1 MILKIENLSKTYGD
15 KEAVID
21 LSLEIPAGEIFG
33 LLGPNGAGKTTT
45 LKMIPGLVV
54 SDTGR
59 ITVNSIDASEDP
71 EGVRAQLAYVP
82 DEPTIYPRLSG
93 REFLRFA
100 GRMRDIPPDEL
111 EKRIDFHVK
120 LFDMGDWLDSRA
132 EGYSHGMI
140 QRVVLSS
147 AFIARPILYV
157 IDEPHVGLDP
167 ATAETFNRM
176 ARAAAKAGAGIILST
191 HTLPVARIFCDR
203 LGIIHEGRL
212 MEIFGTDQ
220 IGKEDLKDI
229 FFRITGTGPADVS
242 TFFPGTYHTS
252 STCGYN

>member
-1 MILKIENLSKTYGD
+1 MLKMENLSKTYGGVN
-15 KEAVID
+15 AVID
-21 LSLEIPAGEIFG
+21 LSLDIPSGEVFG

-54 SDTGR
+54 PDGGR
-59 ITVNSIDASEDP
+59 IEINSADLSENP
-71 EGVRAQLAYVP
+71 RKARSFVAYVP

-93 REFLRFA
+93 REFLRFT

-111 EKRIDFHVK
+111 DRRIAFHIE
-120 LFDMGDWLDSRA
+120 LFNMGGWIDSRG

-140 QRVVLSS
+140 QRVVLSA
-147 AFIARPILYV
+147 AFIARPALYV

-176 ARAAAKAGAGIILST
+176 ARAAAAAGAAIILST
-191 HTLPVARIFCDR
+191 HTLPVARAFCDR

-212 MEIFGTDQ
+212 IEVFRTDKMD
-220 IGKEDLKDI
+220 GEDLQDI
-229 FFRITGTGPADVS
+229 FFRITGTGPADVAD
-242 TFFPGTYHTS
+242 FFRGPDFQPGPCTI
-252 STCGYN
+252 

>member
-1 MILKIENLSKTYGD
+1 MMLKIKNLSKAYGD
-15 KEAVID
+15 KNAVID
-21 LSLEIPAGEIFG
+21 LSLDIPSGEVFG

-54 SDTGR
+54 PDRGC
-59 ITVNSIDASEDP
+59 IEVNSIDTSEDP
-71 EGVRAQLAYVP
+71 EGARALIGYVP

-93 REFLRFA
+93 REFLRFT

-111 EKRIDFHVK
+111 ERRIAFHEE
-120 LFDMGDWLDSRA
+120 LFDMGEWLDSRA

-140 QRVVLSS
+140 QRVVLSA
-147 AFIARPILYV
+147 AFIARPALYV

-176 ARAAAKAGAGIILST
+176 ARAAAASGAALILST
-191 HTLPVARIFCDR
+191 HTLPVARAFCDR

-212 MEIFGTDQ
+212 IKVFRTDQ
-220 IGKEDLKDI
+220 IGGEDLQEI
-229 FFRITGTGPADVS
+229 FFRITGTGPADVAG
-242 TFFPGTYHTS
+242 FFSGT
-252 STCGYN
+252 

>member
-1 MILKIENLSKTYGD
+1 MMLKIENLSKTYGSTD
-15 KEAVID
+15 AVID
-21 LSLEIPAGEIFG
+21 LSLDIPSGEVFG

-54 SDTGR
+54 PDSGR
-59 ITVNSIDASEDP
+59 IEVNSIDAAEDP
-71 EGVRAQLAYVP
+71 EGARAHIAYVP

-93 REFLRFA
+93 REFLRFT

-111 EKRIDFHVK
+111 ERRIVFNED
-120 LFDMGDWLDSRA
+120 LFNMGGWIDSRA

-140 QRVVLSS
+140 QRVVLSA
-147 AFIARPILYV
+147 AFIARPALYV

-176 ARAAAKAGAGIILST
+176 ARAAAASGSAIILST
-191 HTLPVARIFCDR
+191 HTLPVAQAFCDR

-212 MEIFGTDQ
+212 IEVLRTDQ
-220 IGKEDLKDI
+220 LGGEDLQDI
-229 FFRITGTGPADVS
+229 FFRITGTGPADVED
-242 TFFPGTYHTS
+242 FFSGGT
-252 STCGYN
+252 GR

>member
-1 MILKIENLSKTYGD
+1 MLKIENLSKAYGD
-15 KEAVID
+15 KDAVID
-21 LSLEIPAGEIFG
+21 LSLDIPSGEVFG

-54 SDTGR
+54 PDRGR
-59 ITVNSIDASEDP
+59 IVVNSIDVSEDP
-71 EGVRAQLAYVP
+71 DGARAMIAYVP
-82 DEPTIYPRLSG
+82 DEPTMYPRLSG
-93 REFLRFA
+93 REFLRFT

-111 EKRIDFHVK
+111 ERRIAFHEE
-120 LFDMGDWLDSRA
+120 LFNMGGWLDGRA

-140 QRVVLSS
+140 QRVVPSV
-147 AFIARPILYV
+147 AFIARPALYV

-176 ARAAAKAGAGIILST
+176 GRAAAASGAAIILST
-191 HTLPVARIFCDR
+191 HTLPVARAFCDR

-212 MEIFGTDQ
+212 IEVFRTDQ
-220 IGKEDLKDI
+220 IGGEDLQDI

-242 TFFPGTYHTS
+242 DFFLGT
-252 STCGYN
+252 

>member
-1 MILKIENLSKTYGD
+1 MMLKIENLSKAFGSN
-15 KEAVID
+15 EAVID
-21 LSLEIPAGEIFG
+21 LSMNVPSGEVFG

-54 SDTGR
+54 PDRGR
-59 ITVNSIDASEDP
+59 IEVNSIDASADP
-71 EGVRAQLAYVP
+71 DAVRAMIAYIP

-93 REFLRFA
+93 REFLRFT

-111 EKRIDFHVK
+111 EKRIAFHEE
-120 LFDMGDWLDSRA
+120 LFDMGGWLDSRA

-140 QRVVLSS
+140 QRVVLSV
-147 AFIARPILYV
+147 AFIARPALYV

-176 ARAAAKAGAGIILST
+176 ARAAAASGAAVILST
-191 HTLPVARIFCDR
+191 HTLSLARAFCDR

-212 MEIFGTDQ
+212 IEVFRTDQ
-220 IGKEDLKDI
+220 IGGEDLQDI
-229 FFRITGTGPADVS
+229 FFRITGTGPAEVEG
-242 TFFPGTYHTS
+242 FFSGT
-252 STCGYN
+252 

>member
-1 MILKIENLSKTYGD
+1 MMLKIDNLSKAYGSTD
-15 KEAVID
+15 AVID
-21 LSLEIPAGEIFG
+21 LSLGIPSGEVFG

-54 SDTGR
+54 PDRGH
-59 ITVNSIDASEDP
+59 IEVNSIDISEYP
-71 EGVRAQLAYVP
+71 EKARANIAYVP

-93 REFLRFA
+93 REFLRFT

-111 EKRIDFHVK
+111 ESRIAFHEE
-120 LFDMGDWLDSRA
+120 LFNMGGWIDSRA

-140 QRVVLSS
+140 QRVVLSA
-147 AFIARPILYV
+147 AFIARPALYV

-176 ARAAAKAGAGIILST
+176 ARAAAASGATIILST
-191 HTLPVARIFCDR
+191 HTLPVAQAFCDR

-212 MEIFGTDQ
+212 IEVIRTDQ
-220 IGKEDLKDI
+220 IGGEDLRDI
-229 FFRITGTGPADVS
+229 FFRITGTGPADVAD
-242 TFFPGTYHTS
+242 FFSGTGH
-252 STCGYN
+252 

>member
-1 MILKIENLSKTYGD
+1 MMLKIKNLSKAYGD
-15 KEAVID
+15 KNAVID
-21 LSLEIPAGEIFG
+21 LSLDIPSGEVFG

-54 SDTGR
+54 PDQGC
-59 ITVNSIDASEDP
+59 IEVNSIDTSEDP
-71 EGVRAQLAYVP
+71 EGARALIGYVP

-93 REFLRFA
+93 REFLRFT

-111 EKRIDFHVK
+111 ERRIAFHEE
-120 LFDMGDWLDSRA
+120 LFDMGEWLDSRA

-140 QRVVLSS
+140 QRVVLSA
-147 AFIARPILYV
+147 AFIARPAIYV

-176 ARAAAKAGAGIILST
+176 ARAAAASGAALILST
-191 HTLPVARIFCDR
+191 HTLPVARAFCDR

-212 MEIFGTDQ
+212 IKVFRTDQ
-220 IGKEDLKDI
+220 IGGEDLQEI
-229 FFRITGTGPADVS
+229 FFRITGTGPADVAG
-242 TFFPGTYHTS
+242 FFSCTGSGP
-252 STCGYN
+252 